1 MSAERK
7 PDLHL
12 EIAHVLF
19 IDVVGYSKLLAD
31 EQSETLQLLN
41 QIVRGTA
48 EFRTAEEK
56 GELIRLPTGDGMALV
71 YLTKPEAPVQCALE
85 IGKAIKSFPELQL
98 RMGIHS
104 GSVNQM
110 RDVNDRSNVTGAGI
124 NIAQRVMDC
133 GDAGHIL
140 LSRRVAEDLEQY
152 RLWQPYLHDLGECE
166 VKHGV
171 RVHVFNLYTD
181 EVGNRDVPAKL
192 KPIAQ
197 EPPPS
202 TALPKTNL
210 WMWRGLMWGCVVAA
224 GLFALFL
231 VVIILQRRS
240 PPGPQ
245 ANVPTPVPAVT
256 EAPTVALPPSTTPD
270 QRAYALSKF
279 LPAKQAF
286 QQHDLAT
293 ASKLIDEADSA
304 DPNQPAILNLR
315 GEILTEQKEYE
326 LAEAAFRKAIE
337 IDSDFYEAKQNLASM
352 LWKKDAEKSKMPS
365 PTVTPQISPAESPT
379 VAKRMPG
386 EQFPETRSWI
396 MSSWDV
402 ENWTPAQVRYAIN
415 EMYARH
421 GADFLDKEIKRQFT
435 AFEWYHPR
443 SGQTYDET
451 EKLFSTIE
459 LYNLKLLGSY
469 RDARKAGVPPKSAP
483 GGSSPPSNSTQQQT
497 ARKPKIVYA
506 PHPAYPAGADKMRV
520 TGSGR
525 FKITFD
531 ERGNAKSVEIVRSTG
546 SRLLD
551 SNTIKTLKLWRAAPG
566 SPFYVVVPIDY
577 RPR

>member
-71 YLTKPEAPVQCALE
+71 FLTKPEAPVQCALE
-85 IGKAIKSFPELQL
+85 IGKAIKSYSKLQL

-152 RLWQPYLHDLGECE
+152 RLWKPYLHDLGECE

-171 RVHVFNLYTD
+171 RVHVFNLYT
-181 EVGNRDVPAKL
+181 EEIGNRDVPAKL

-197 EPPPS
+197 EPPPA

-210 WMWRGLMWGCVVAA
+210 WMWRWLMWGCVVAA
-224 GLFALFL
+224 GLLALLL

-421 GADFLDKEIKRQFT
+421 GADFLDEIKRQFT

-531 ERGNAKSVEIVRSTG
+531 ERGNAKSVGIVRSTG